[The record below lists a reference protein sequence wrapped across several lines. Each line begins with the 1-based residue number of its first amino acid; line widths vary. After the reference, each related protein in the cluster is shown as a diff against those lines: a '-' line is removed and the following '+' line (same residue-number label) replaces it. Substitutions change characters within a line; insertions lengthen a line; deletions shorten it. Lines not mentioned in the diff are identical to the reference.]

1 MRKNKS
7 SPVKL
12 IWQLSLVFGSLLVVS
27 LVMVACSN
35 SSGTTSASGMGK
47 VTVSISDPATCQA
60 PSGPFSHV
68 YVTITDVQA
77 NVSSTSNSGWVDLTP
92 NLSQSPM
99 QVDLLGIANNQC
111 FLATLGDPLELQA
124 GSYQQIRIMLASNS
138 GTGATGNK
146 CGSANNCVVVN
157 TASGTQT
164 YPLQLSS
171 EAQTGIK
178 IPSGQIAGGAFNIGA
193 GQTEDLDI
201 DFNTC
206 SSIVTEG
213 TAAQGNVQY
222 LLKPVLHAGEAST
235 TSVSLNGKVV
245 DAAGNPVAGAFVSLE
260 QPDPNGAKDG
270 NGNPIDRFIV
280 GTTTDSNGNWDICP
294 LTAEVD
300 GDPNK
305 PYDVV
310 VTGSN
315 SSGVLFAP
323 SIVTGIQMG
332 STTGTVTLNAPAAL
346 NTSALSTATITGQ
359 VTSASSTNTPQAIDF
374 SLSVLET
381 VNKVDYTILLPAN
394 GEPNFMASTAA
405 TANGNEGCPNNADCY
420 DYSLA
425 TEGDGAYI
433 GTWSSG
439 GTTLTQPNAVPA
451 YVIDGFATETGTS
464 TATCSAEI
472 FSPVAFTAASVTTPP
487 LAGSA
492 DVAFTGCQ

>member
-1 MRKNKS
+1 MRKNVS

-12 IWQLSLVFGSLLVVS
+12 IWQLSLVFGCLLAVT
-27 LVMVACSN
+27 LVMVACS
-35 SSGTTSASGMGK
+35 STSGNLSGSGMGK
-47 VTVSISDPATCQA
+47 VSVSISDPATCQA

-77 NVSSTSNSGWVDLTP
+77 NVSSSSNSGWVDLTP
-92 NLSQSPM
+92 KLSPT

-124 GSYQQIRIMLASNS
+124 GSYQQIRIMLASN
-138 GTGATGNK
+138 TAAGASGNK
-146 CGSANNCVVVN
+146 CGSANNCVVLSDSSSH
-157 TASGTQT
+157 T
-164 YPLQLSS
+164 LQLSS

-178 IPSGQIAGGAFNIGA
+178 IPSGQIAGGAFNIAA
-193 GQTEDLDI
+193 GQTKDLDI

-213 TAAQGNVQY
+213 SAAQGNVQY

-280 GTTTDSNGNWDICP
+280 GTTTDANGAWDICP
-294 LTAEVD
+294 LTVQLD
-300 GDPNK
+300 GDPSK
-305 PYDVV
+305 PYDIV

-323 SIVTGIQMG
+323 SIVTGISMG
-332 STTGTVTLNAPAAL
+332 STTGTVTLHASATL

-359 VTSASSTNTPQAIDF
+359 VTSSSTSNTPQAIDF

-381 VNKVDYTILLPAN
+381 VNKVDYTILLPAT

-405 TANGNEGCPNNADCY
+405 TANGTEPCPNNADCY
-420 DYSLA
+420 DYSLS
-425 TEGDGAYI
+425 TEANGAYI

-439 GTTLTQPNAVPA
+439 GATLAQPNVVPA

-464 TATCSAEI
+464 TTTCNPTEV
-472 FSPVAFTAASVTTPP
+472 FSPVTFTAASLTTPP

-492 DVAFTGCQ
+492 DLSFTSCQ

>member
-1 MRKNKS
+1 MRKNGS

-12 IWQLSLVFGSLLVVS
+12 IWQLSLVFGCLLAVT
-27 LVMVACSN
+27 LVMVACS
-35 SSGTTSASGMGK
+35 STSGNLASGMGK
-47 VTVSISDPATCQA
+47 VAVSISDPATCQA

-77 NVSSTSNSGWVDLTP
+77 NVSSSASSGWVDLTP
-92 NLSQSPM
+92 NLKPT

-124 GSYQQIRIMLASNS
+124 GSYQQIRIMLAANNAAGASSNQC
-138 GTGATGNK
+138 A
-146 CGSANNCVVVN
+146 SANNCVVLADN
-157 TASGTQT
+157 SSHT
-164 YPLQLSS
+164 LQLSS

-178 IPSGQIAGGAFNIGA
+178 IPSGQIAGGAFNIAA

-213 TAAQGNVQY
+213 SAAQGNVQY

-235 TSVSLNGKVV
+235 TSVSINGKVV

-270 NGNPIDRFIV
+270 NGNPVDRFIV
-280 GTTTDSNGNWDICP
+280 GTTTDANGNWDICP

-300 GDPNK
+300 GDPSK
-305 PYDVV
+305 PYDIV
-310 VTGSN
+310 VTGST

-323 SIVTGIQMG
+323 SIVTGINMG
-332 STTGTVTLNAPAAL
+332 STAGTVALYASATL
-346 NTSALSTATITGQ
+346 NTSALSTATVTGQ
-359 VTSASSTNTPQAIDF
+359 VTSASPTNTPQAIDF

-381 VNKVDYTILLPAN
+381 VNKVDYTILLPAT
-394 GEPNFMASTAA
+394 GEANFMASTAA
-405 TANGNEGCPNNADCY
+405 TANGAAPCPNNADCY

-425 TEGDGAYI
+425 TEANGAYI

-439 GTTLTQPNAVPA
+439 GATLTQPNAVPA

-464 TATCSAEI
+464 TATCNPTEV
-472 FSPVAFTAASVTTPP
+472 FSPVTFTAASLTTPP

-492 DVAFTGCQ
+492 DVSFVSCQ